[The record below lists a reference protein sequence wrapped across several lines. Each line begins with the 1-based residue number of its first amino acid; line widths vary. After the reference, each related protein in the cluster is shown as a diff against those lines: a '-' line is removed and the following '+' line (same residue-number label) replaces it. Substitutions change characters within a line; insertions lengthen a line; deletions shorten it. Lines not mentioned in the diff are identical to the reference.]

1 MRIAIYNDWWPP
13 EVIGGAEKTA
23 SELSIHLASVFGNSN
38 IAVFTLSN
46 SKVTIR
52 EIIDDISIIRLGSQ
66 TFRSKYSIGTLI
78 KILEKMRII
87 LGVST
92 RNVVIAEILT
102 FEPDLVILHNVD
114 RLGINFASHFKSIS
128 SVPII
133 RIQHDL
139 GDTCIYRSRSRRVFK
154 KNCVQTCT
162 TCKIKESHFRSESK
176 HYNEMIS
183 VSEFLESTFHR
194 LKFSALV
201 STYGYPIAT
210 KFNFTSNH
218 LYFNDKS
225 AMRLGFIGRI
235 VPEKGIEVVL
245 HSMAQLK
252 KMHSKKVSL
261 TVCGTGSVRYLNKLR
276 NLSRKLDVE
285 LTLLGALKSPF
296 DILAGKI
303 DAVVVPS
310 TWQEPLGRV
319 PMEAVSHG
327 LPCFVSRIGG
337 LPESKLFLRGPIV
350 YFEPSNYID
359 LTEKLLFSLD
369 NGIPISEAT
378 SNDRNLNL
386 IVERA
391 CNTSQKNRN

>member
-359 LTEKLLFSLD
+359 LAEKLLFSLD

-386 IVERA
+386 IVESA